1 MILWRTATSLSAT
14 AFEQLPS
21 HIKKIYILKGI
32 ITPEDWKKVIMRI
45 SEYIFELKEEA
56 LMDQS
61 KKENQVTS

>member
-1 MILWRTATSLSAT
+1 MGDFCLIL
-14 AFEQLPS
+14 
-21 HIKKIYILKGI
+21 LKGI

>member
-1 MILWRTATSLSAT
+1 CPLK
-14 AFEQLPS
+14 QLPS